1 MEIVMNNISASENN
15 APVAVVENDKTMAA
29 IRPSEAKP
37 VVWQSSRFGH
47 SYADRPDITIQ
58 EVIEDAHLDY
68 NVIKQH
74 LIRVN
79 DTAYESIL
87 NGTPMVGLQLSKDD
101 IITSHCATVDERNDK
116 TLGVV
121 GSEYGVVQ
129 NSKAFEFINFI
140 EQVSGV
146 APKIETAGRLGN
158 GERIFITARLGEDS
172 FLSPQDAI
180 KNYVVFTNSHDGS
193 GAVMAFFTP
202 VRVICQNTLNMAIR
216 ECPNKVVFKH
226 TKHVNSRLDWE
237 IEENRKKALEVFSR
251 SVQFSAKFIER
262 MKGLQ
267 EERVDTKYVNDFT
280 AQLLLQPSQFK
291 LYQQA
296 DGKMESVEEIST
308 RTRNS
313 IMALRDSI
321 ENGIGQQFDRGTK
334 LWLINGVT
342 TMLHNESK
350 WRNEESEFSA
360 LMEGS
365 GLKKVQKAYD
375 LLTKIA

>member
-15 APVAVVENDKTMAA
+15 APVAVVENDKTMAT

-87 NGTPMVGLQLSKDD
+87 NGNPLVGLQLSKDD

-129 NSKAFEFINFI
+129 NTKAFEFINFI

-202 VRVICQNTLNMAIR
+202 IRVICQNTLNMAIR

-267 EERVDTKYVNDFT
+267 GERVNTKYVNDFT
-280 AQLLLQPSQFK
+280 AQLLMQPAQFK

-296 DGKMESVEEIST
+296 NGNMDAVEEIST
-308 RTRNS
+308 RTKNQV
-313 IMALRDSI
+313 MALRDSI

-350 WRNEESEFSA
+350 WRNDESEFSA

>member
-1 MEIVMNNISASENN
+1 MEMAINNN
-15 APVAVVENDKTMAA
+15 ATMVEATATVDNNKSMVS
-29 IRPSEAKP
+29 IRPTEAKP
-37 VVWQSSRFGH
+37 VVWAKSTFGD
-47 SYADRPDITIQ
+47 SYTDRPDVTIQ
-58 EVIEDAHLDY
+58 DVIQESHLDY
-68 NVIKQH
+68 NVVKQH

-79 DTAYESIL
+79 DQAYESIL

-101 IITSHCATVDERNDK
+101 IITSHCATVDELNDK

-129 NSKAFEFINFI
+129 NSKAFEFIDFI
-140 EQVSGV
+140 EKVSGV

-158 GERIFITARLGEDS
+158 GERIFITARLGEDAY
-172 FLSPQDAI
+172 LSPGDNI

-202 VRVICQNTLNMAIR
+202 IRVICQNTLNFAIR
-216 ECPNKVVFKH
+216 ECQNKVVFKH
-226 TKHVNSRLDWE
+226 TKHVGKRLDWE
-237 IEENRKKALEVFSR
+237 IEENREKALKVFSQ
-251 SVQFSAKFIER
+251 SVQFSEKFIER

-267 EERVDTKYVNDFT
+267 GERVDSKFVEDFT
-280 AQLLLQPSQFK
+280 AQLIMQPAQFK

-296 DGKMESVEEIST
+296 NGKMDSVDEIST

-313 IMALRDSI
+313 VMALRDSI

-350 WRNEESEFSA
+350 WRNDEGEFNA

-375 LLTKIA
+375 LLTKVA

>member
-47 SYADRPDITIQ
+47 SYADRPNITIQ

-172 FLSPQDAI
+172 FISPQDAI

-202 VRVICQNTLNMAIR
+202 IRVICQNTLNMAIR

-313 IMALRDSI
+313 IMALRNSI

>member
-1 MEIVMNNISASENN
+1 MNNISASENN

-47 SYADRPDITIQ
+47 SYADRPNITIQ

-202 VRVICQNTLNMAIR
+202 IRVICQNTLNMAIR

-313 IMALRDSI
+313 IMALRNSI

>member
-1 MEIVMNNISASENN
+1 MELAINNN
-15 APVAVVENDKTMAA
+15 ATMVEATATVDNNKSMVS
-29 IRPSEAKP
+29 IRPTDAKP
-37 VVWQSSRFGH
+37 VVWAKRTFGD
-47 SYADRPDITIQ
+47 SYTDRPDVTIQ
-58 EVIEDAHLDY
+58 DVIQESHLDY
-68 NVIKQH
+68 NVVKQH

-79 DTAYESIL
+79 DQAYESIL

-129 NSKAFEFINFI
+129 NSKAFEFIDFI
-140 EQVSGV
+140 EKVSGV

-158 GERIFITARLGEDS
+158 GERIFITARLGEDAY
-172 FLSPQDAI
+172 LSPGDNI

-202 VRVICQNTLNMAIR
+202 IRVICQNTLNFAIR

-226 TKHVNSRLDWE
+226 TKHVNTRLDWE

-251 SVQFSAKFIER
+251 SVQFSEKFIER

-267 EERVDTKYVNDFT
+267 EEHVDSKFVEDFT
-280 AQLLLQPSQFK
+280 AQLIMQPAQFK

-296 DGKMESVEEIST
+296 NGKMDSVDEIST

-313 IMALRDSI
+313 VMALRDSI

-350 WRNEESEFSA
+350 WRNDEGEFNA

-375 LLTKIA
+375 LLTKVA

>member
-1 MEIVMNNISASENN
+1 MEIAMNNISASENN
-15 APVAVVENDKTMAA
+15 APVAVVENDKTMTT
-29 IRPSEAKP
+29 IRQSEAKP

-79 DTAYESIL
+79 DAAYESIL

-129 NSKAFEFINFI
+129 NTKAFEFINFI

-158 GERIFITARLGEDS
+158 GERIFITARMGEDS

-180 KNYVVFTNSHDGS
+180 KNYVVFTNSHNGS

-202 VRVICQNTLNMAIR
+202 IRVICQNTLNMAIR

-267 EERVDTKYVNDFT
+267 GERVDSKYVQDFT
-280 AQLLLQPSQFK
+280 AQLLLQPAQYK

-313 IMALRDSI
+313 VMALRDSI

>member
-47 SYADRPDITIQ
+47 SYADRPNITIQ

-121 GSEYGVVQ
+121 GGEYGVVQ

-202 VRVICQNTLNMAIR
+202 IRVICQNTLNMAIR

-313 IMALRDSI
+313 IMALRNSI

>member
-47 SYADRPDITIQ
+47 SYADRPNITIQ

-202 VRVICQNTLNMAIR
+202 IRVICQNTLNMAIR

-313 IMALRDSI
+313 IMALRHSI

>member
-280 AQLLLQPSQFK
+280 AQLLLQPAQFK

-313 IMALRDSI
+313 IMALRNSI

>member
-1 MEIVMNNISASENN
+1 MEISLNNTSVVAVENN
-15 APVAVVENDKTMAA
+15 TTVDNKSIVS

-37 VVWQSSRFGH
+37 VVWQRSTFGN

-58 EVIEDAHLDY
+58 EVIEDSHLDY
-68 NVIKQH
+68 NVVKQH

-79 DTAYESIL
+79 DQAYDAIL
-87 NGTPMVGLQLSKDD
+87 HGNPLVGLQLSKDD
-101 IITSHCATVDERNDK
+101 IISSHCATVDERNDK

-129 NSKAFEFINFI
+129 NTKAFEFINFI
-140 EQVSGV
+140 EKVSGV

-172 FLSPQDAI
+172 FLSPQDSI

-226 TKHVNSRLDWE
+226 TKHVNTRLDWE

-251 SVQFSAKFIER
+251 SVKFSAKFIER

-267 EERVDTKYVNDFT
+267 GEKVDAKYVEDFT
-280 AQLLLQPSQFK
+280 AQLLLQPAQFK

-296 DGKMESVEEIST
+296 DGKLDSVEEIAT
-308 RTRNS
+308 RTKNS

>member
-47 SYADRPDITIQ
+47 SYADRPNITIQ

-202 VRVICQNTLNMAIR
+202 IRVICQNTLNMAIR

-280 AQLLLQPSQFK
+280 AQLLLQPAQFK

-313 IMALRDSI
+313 IMALRNSI

>member
-1 MEIVMNNISASENN
+1 MEIVMNNNSVMNGTQVENN
-15 APVAVVENDKTMAA
+15 DGKTIAA
-29 IRPSEAKP
+29 IRPTEAKP
-37 VVWQSSRFGH
+37 VVWNSSRFGH
-47 SYADRPDITIQ
+47 SYADQPNITIQ

-68 NVIKQH
+68 NVVKQH

-79 DTAYESIL
+79 DQVYDAIN
-87 NGTPMVGLQLSKDD
+87 NGQPMVGLNLSKND

-140 EQVSGV
+140 EQVSDGV

-172 FLSPQDAI
+172 FLSPMDSV

-202 VRVICQNTLNMAIR
+202 IRVICQNTLNMAIR

-251 SVQFSAKFIER
+251 SVKFSEKFIER
-262 MKGLQ
+262 MKCLQ
-267 EERVDTKYVNDFT
+267 GERVDAKYVEDFT
-280 AQLLLQPSQFK
+280 AQLLLQPAQFK

-296 DGKMESVEEIST
+296 NGKMDTIEEIST
-308 RTRNS
+308 RTKNS
-313 IMALRDSI
+313 VMALRDSI

-350 WRNEESEFSA
+350 WRNEENEFSA

>member
-47 SYADRPDITIQ
+47 SYADRPNITIQ

-202 VRVICQNTLNMAIR
+202 IRVICQNTLNMAIR

-313 IMALRDSI
+313 IMALRNSI